1 MPKQTLPPAGGYIF
15 KQGETANTG
24 VFVTTG
30 QATTNAMK
38 CDWVSILKSA

>member
-24 VFVTTG
+24 VFVTTD